1 MQKVVKQH
9 FGKVAKVTKFEH
21 MMALSLNPKTN
32 YSDGVIRCIT
42 SRQGKLSV
50 AGYID
55 KSEIYLVKE
64 IKKFENYKVTKKL
77 NIKGTEK
84 LIKHLSFDNLKFI
97 GFEDPD
103 IIIDSETDLIH
114 LYFTIPFVNKSKRL
128 YRVYLG
134 HAQGKEL
141 ENLTMTDPVLP
152 PGIKSKIYAKEL
164 AVAPI
169 NKSGKRL
176 NLFESKDAWHSTVRV
191 AEVEDLTSDWKLR
204 KTIIVPKQIGYKWIS
219 GHASPGPLLPKEF
232 IDPGEK

>member
-114 LYFTIPFVNKSKRL
+114 LYFTIPFC
-128 YRVYLG
+128 
-134 HAQGKEL
+134 E
-141 ENLTMTDPVLP
+141 
-152 PGIKSKIYAKEL
+152 
-164 AVAPI
+164 
-169 NKSGKRL
+169 
-176 NLFESKDAWHSTVRV
+176 
-191 AEVEDLTSDWKLR
+191 
-204 KTIIVPKQIGYKWIS
+204 
-219 GHASPGPLLPKEF
+219 
-232 IDPGEK
+232 